1 MSKRRKHHRKHYN
14 KARRSFVPSTTTRNV
29 HHLLW
34 IGKKWD
40 STHYGKLLRNH
51 WYFKVSIQMNTIHKE
66 IHRLMPN
73 GIPIPSERELRHA
86 WEVFKKF
93 EENGLLS
100 NDDTPMIRSLVL
112 ALLFEGKTNQALM
125 EEHDIICEFYAHNP
139 L

>member
-1 MSKRRKHHRKHYN
+1 
-14 KARRSFVPSTTTRNV
+14 
-29 HHLLW
+29 
-34 IGKKWD
+34 
-40 STHYGKLLRNH
+40 
-51 WYFKVSIQMNTIHKE
+51 MNTIHKE

-73 GIPIPSERELRHA
+73 GIPIPSESELRHA